1 MGCQKG
7 FTFHY
12 KPFTTISNEDG
23 KNVEISLANKT
34 SPKGFQ
40 GYKMQLAC
48 RWLLHPTVGNL
59 NSFTDNGYFSP
70 QKLVQST
77 YIFLKCSENYFGKF
91 WALALMALWP
101 LALQPLWP
109 CWNFACFPG
118 GQKDFCTQNFIKIHS
133 KMTELQPVI
142 HFCYVIL
149 FNNFARPLRL
159 IKAMQSQ
166 MVLTCFIFWPNQLN

>member
-1 MGCQKG
+1 MGNRGWLTVGNTLGLMTAQWEP
-7 FTFHY
+7 TFI
-12 KPFTTISNEDG
+12 KFMCVLTENETQ
-23 KNVEISLANKT
+23 A
-34 SPKGFQ
+34 
-40 GYKMQLAC
+40 
-48 RWLLHPTVGNL
+48 TVGNL
-59 NSFTDNGYFSP
+59 HSFSDNGNFSP
-70 QKLVQST
+70 QILVQST

-91 WALALMALWP
+91 WAPALMALWP

-118 GQKDFCTQNFIKIHS
+118 GQKNFCTQNFIKIHS

>member
-1 MGCQKG
+1 MKIIA
-7 FTFHY
+7 FL
-12 KPFTTISNEDG
+12 PSISGLKCRQACCTAQSSSSNGDHFCC
-23 KNVEISLANKT
+23 VSLRCLDKT
-34 SPKGFQ
+34 
-40 GYKMQLAC
+40 
-48 RWLLHPTVGNL
+48 TVGNL
-59 NSFTDNGYFSP
+59 HSFSDNGNFSP
-70 QKLVQST
+70 QILVQST
-77 YIFLKCSENYFGKF
+77 HIFLKCSENYFGKF
-91 WALALMALWP
+91 WAPALMALWP

-118 GQKDFCTQNFIKIHS
+118 GQKNFCTQNFIKIHS

-142 HFCYVIL
+142 HFSYVIL